1 MRFEEIK
8 DMFILGAKI
17 KRKSWDGY
25 WEYDPDRN
33 DIIMHCKEGTV
44 IMLKSES
51 SDLEYTLSN
60 ICGDDWEIA
69 DEINTPLLGGKI
81 GLNFKETVPYLR
93 HGLKMRRHNWYSKDY
108 IIKREEG
115 CITKVEW
122 TSSTKGFKDLK
133 NIHNWK
139 PTKQDLLS
147 NDWEFYNEEE

>member
-17 KRKSWDGY
+17 KRKSWAGY
-25 WEYDPDRN
+25 WEYDPDKN

-44 IMLKSES
+44 TMLKSES
-51 SDLEYTLSN
+51 TDLEYTLSN

-93 HGLKMRRHNWYSKDY
+93 RGLKMRRKNWYSKDY
-108 IIKREEG
+108 IYYTCGKLYKSESGIINE
-115 CITKVEW
+115 
-122 TSSTKGFKDLK
+122 
-133 NIHNWK
+133 WK

-147 NDWEFYNEEE
+147 NDWEFYN

>member
-17 KRKSWDGY
+17 KRKSWGGY
-25 WEYDPDRN
+25 WEYNPERK
-33 DIIMHCKEGTV
+33 DIMMHCKEGNV

-51 SDLEYTLSN
+51 TDLEYTLSN
-60 ICGDDWEIA
+60 ICCDDWEIA

-81 GLNFKETVPYLR
+81 GLTFKETVPYLR
-93 HGLKMRRHNWYSKDY
+93 RGLKMRRHGWYSKDY
-108 IIKREEG
+108 IVKREHG
-115 CITKVEW
+115 GITKVEW

-147 NDWEFYNEEE
+147 NDWDFYNEEE

>member
-17 KRKSWDGY
+17 KRKSWGGY

-44 IMLKSES
+44 IMLKNES
-51 SDLEYTLSN
+51 TDIEYTLSN
-60 ICGDDWEIA
+60 ICCDDWEIA

-93 HGLKMRRHNWYSKDY
+93 RGLNMRRKNWYSKDY
-108 IIKREEG
+108 IYYTCGKLYKSESGIINE
-115 CITKVEW
+115 
-122 TSSTKGFKDLK
+122 
-133 NIHNWK
+133 WK

-147 NDWEFYNEEE
+147 NDWDFYNEEE

>member
-17 KRKSWDGY
+17 KRKSWCGY
-25 WEYDPDRN
+25 WEYDPDKN

-44 IMLKSES
+44 TMLKSES
-51 SDLEYTLSN
+51 TDLECTLSN

-93 HGLKMRRHNWYSKDY
+93 RGLKMRRKNWYSKDY
-108 IIKREEG
+108 IYYTCGKLYKSESGIINE
-115 CITKVEW
+115 
-122 TSSTKGFKDLK
+122 
-133 NIHNWK
+133 WK

-147 NDWEFYNEEE
+147 NDWEFYN